1 MSGPVGLMGRTPWSA
16 RDALVPQP
24 EQRNR
29 HLAGCQQADGSVGR
43 GPGGPPHHQRRLFV
57 ASRNFAVLSAFA
69 RQLICLQLLALPALA
84 QGFGEIQFERLAQGY
99 RFTEGPAW
107 SKEGGYL
114 VFSDTP
120 SDRLLKCVPGRE
132 ITVYRTDAHGPA
144 GNAFDAQGRLYT
156 CETRT
161 RRVTRTDKN
170 GKIEVLAQSWEGKRL
185 NAPSGIVVSRNGH
198 VYFTD
203 PAFGEQSDHR
213 ELDFHGVY
221 HIPPKGPMTLVAKS
235 ASRPRG
241 IALSPNGR
249 TLYVSNADEHNIR
262 AWDLDRD
269 GEAAGERVLAAKI
282 EGAPGGIAVDAQGNL
297 WVAAKGIAVYSPEGR
312 RVHLI
317 EIPDLVS
324 SLAFGDAEGKT
335 LFLTARAVVFRARPD
350 GQ

>member
-1 MSGPVGLMGRTPWSA
+1 MSGLCGAG
-16 RDALVPQP
+16 
-24 EQRNR
+24 N
-29 HLAGCQQADGSVGR
+29 LACSRLSDGSFVR
-43 GPGGPPHHQRRLFV
+43 CASPGSRLKTGCSQDWLPHNL
-57 ASRNFAVLSAFA
+57 LSLPIF
-69 RQLICLQLLALPALA
+69 LLLLAAPALA
-84 QGFGEIQFERLAQGY
+84 QEFEDLRFEHLAQGY

-120 SDRLLKCVPGRE
+120 SDRLLKWVPGTE
-132 ITVYRTDAHGPA
+132 ITGYRTDAHGPA

-170 GKIEVLAQSWEGKRL
+170 GKIEVLAQEWEGKRL
-185 NAPSGIVVSRNGH
+185 NAPSQIVVSRNGH

-221 HIPPKGPMTLVAKS
+221 HIPPKGPMTLVGKS
-235 ASRPRG
+235 DSRPRG

-262 AWDLDRD
+262 AWDVDRD
-269 GEAAGERVLAAKI
+269 GNTANERVLATKI
-282 EGAPGGIAVDAQGNL
+282 EGAPAGIAVDAEGNL
-297 WVAAKGIAVYSPEGR
+297 WVAAKGLAVYSPEGK
-312 RVHLI
+312 RVHRI
-317 EIPDLVS
+317 EITDVVS
-324 SLAFGDAEGKT
+324 SLAFGEGDMKT
-335 LFLTARAVVFRARPD
+335 LFLTARALVLRARPD
-350 GQ
+350 DQ